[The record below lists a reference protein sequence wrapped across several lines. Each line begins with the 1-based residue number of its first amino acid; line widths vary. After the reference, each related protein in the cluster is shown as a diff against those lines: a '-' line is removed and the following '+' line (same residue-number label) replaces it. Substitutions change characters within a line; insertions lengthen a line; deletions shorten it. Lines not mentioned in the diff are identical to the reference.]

1 MVKKELLGIYVQ
13 IPFCASK
20 CSFCNFS
27 SKVAPQAELD
37 SYLTSLER
45 EIDLLS
51 CNPQPSDAVGWCPA
65 ADLLELPVDSLYIG
79 GGTPTLAGA
88 DRLARLFTALRRHFG
103 FTPRPE
109 ITLEMT
115 PGSADA
121 ALLGACRRFGVNR
134 LSVGAQSFEDRELA
148 SVGRLHSGSDI
159 EEQVRLAR
167 AAGFDNI
174 SLDLIAGLPHQT
186 HASWLASLDRAIGLR
201 PEHVSIYLFEMDEK
215 SRLGNEVLRHG
226 ERYHAA
232 AVPDEDFA
240 AAAYE
245 RAQEALSAAS
255 FVQYEISNFA
265 RPGLESRHNCKYWRL
280 EPYLGLGAGAHSFDG
295 RVRWSNEV
303 ATSAYEARVA
313 RGDLPIAEWHVLA
326 EAEQIEEFFFL
337 GLRQSGGIDFASAA
351 ARWGRDALDPWQSHI
366 DSLLQRGM
374 LEERNGNLRL
384 APEAYLVSNEIFQEF
399 LASDDDLNPRPACGM
414 HS

>member
-1 MVKKELLGIYVQ
+1 MVTTALGIYVQ

-37 SYLTSLER
+37 SYLSSLAR
-45 EIDLLS
+45 EIDLLFCETHAS
-51 CNPQPSDAVGWCPA
+51 TTDWRPSP
-65 ADLLELPVDSLYIG
+65 DLLELPVDSLYLG
-79 GGTPTLAGA
+79 GGTPTLAGP
-88 DRLARLFTALRRHFG
+88 DRLAQFFAAVRRRFVFTEA
-103 FTPRPE
+103 PE

-121 ALLGACRRFGVNR
+121 VLLAACRDLGVNR
-134 LSVGAQSFEDRELA
+134 LSIGAQSFDDHELA
-148 SVGRLHSGSDI
+148 SVGRLHSSSDI

-186 HASWLASLDRAIGLR
+186 RTSWLASLDRAIVLE
-201 PEHVSIYLFEMDEK
+201 PKHISIYLFEIDEK

-245 RAQEALSAAS
+245 GARELMNAAGL
-255 FVQYEISNFA
+255 VQYEISNFA
-265 RPGLESRHNCKYWRL
+265 RSGFESRHNRKYWRI

-295 RVRWSNEV
+295 RVRWSNEIS
-303 ATSAYEARVA
+303 TSAYGTRVA
-313 RGDLPIAEWHVLA
+313 GGDLPIAGFHALA
-326 EAEQIEEFFFL
+326 QAEQIEEFFFL
-337 GLRQSGGIDFASAA
+337 GLRQRDGVDPGAA
-351 ARWGRDALDPWQSHI
+351 AACWGRETLTPWLSRI
-366 DSLLQRGM
+366 DSLVERGL
-374 LEERNGNLRL
+374 LEESSGYVRL
-384 APEAYLVSNEIFQEF
+384 APEAYLISNEIFQEF
-399 LASDDDLNPRPACGM
+399 LAPGDEMNPEAVSAVC
-414 HS
+414 S

>member
-1 MVKKELLGIYVQ
+1 MVRKEPLGVYVQ

-51 CNPQPSDAVGWCPA
+51 RNAQPPSTAGCRPAV
-65 ADLLELPVDSLYIG
+65 DLLELPVDSLYLG
-79 GGTPTLAGA
+79 GGTPTLAGS
-88 DRLARLFTALRRHFG
+88 DRLARLFTALRRRFG
-103 FTPRPE
+103 FASQPE

-121 ALLGACRRFGVNR
+121 TLLGDCRNLGVNR
-134 LSVGAQSFEDRELA
+134 LSVGAQSFDDRELA
-148 SVGRLHSGSDI
+148 SVGRLHSGRDI

-167 AAGFDNI
+167 VAGFDNI
-174 SLDLIAGLPHQT
+174 SLDLIGGLPHQSET
-186 HASWLASLDRAIGLR
+186 SWLASLDRLIALR
-201 PEHVSIYLFEMDEK
+201 PKHVSIYLFEIDEK

-226 ERYHAA
+226 DRYHAA
-232 AVPDEDFA
+232 AVPDENFA

-245 RAQEALSAAS
+245 RAQEALSAAG

-265 RPGLESRHNCKYWRL
+265 RPGFESRHNRKYWHL

-295 RVRWSNEV
+295 RARWSNEMS
-303 ATSAYEARVA
+303 TSTYQARVA
-313 RGDLPIAEWHVLA
+313 LGDLPIAEWHALA
-326 EAEQIEEFFFL
+326 RAEQIEEFFFL
-337 GLRQSGGIDFASAA
+337 GLRQRDGVDMTEAM
-351 ARWGRDALDPWQSHI
+351 ARWGQNALDPWQSRI
-366 DSLLQRGM
+366 DSLLERGL
-374 LEERNGNLRL
+374 LEENKGNVRL
-384 APEAYLVSNEIFQEF
+384 APQAYLVSNEIFQEF
-399 LASDDDLNPRPACGM
+399 LAPEDDVNPRLASGV